1 MTTLAFQPW
10 GNYALALAASA
21 ESFGVKCWTS
31 TSSTPEILRLGVE
44 ASPEFACLPFKGS
57 TGHFIKAAREGA
69 EYGVIVNSIGTC
81 RLRYYRAVQQKIL
94 GEHGLE
100 LFIFGLGYDGFKPP
114 LIRHFD
120 PALGPFLKSIAR
132 AARKIG
138 AVETMEK
145 LAWEKRAVERRPGET
160 TRLLNECL
168 RDLDKAR
175 TVPEIRACRES
186 LPARFGAIPVRTDAT
201 PLKVGLL
208 GEATLLRDRFLN
220 HNIEEILGG
229 LGAEVNNFFL
239 MGMELR
245 KIFHLGRGNPHS
257 PKNLFKLARPYLKN
271 PVGGHALESVAYTIL
286 CADKGYDGIVH
297 VCPAGCMP
305 EISIRPILRRISRDR
320 DIPLLEYSFDEQTS
334 HVGVLTRLEA
344 FADILYDRRKK
355 NRR

>member
-1 MTTLAFQPW
+1 VTTLAFQPW

-21 ESFGVKCWTS
+21 ESFGVTCWTS

-44 ASPEFACLPFKGS
+44 ASPEFSCLPFKGS
-57 TGHFIKAAREGA
+57 TGHFIKAAQAGA
-69 EYGVIVNSIGTC
+69 EYGVIVNSTGTC

-94 GEHGLE
+94 KERGLD

-120 PALGPFLKSIAR
+120 PALGPFLRSVAR
-132 AARKIG
+132 AARKIE
-138 AVETMEK
+138 AVESMEK
-145 LAWEKRAVERRPGET
+145 RAWEKRAVEQRPGET
-160 TRLLNECL
+160 TRTMNECL
-168 RDLDKAR
+168 KDLAKAN
-175 TVPEIRACRES
+175 TVPQILAFKKS
-186 LPARFGAIPVRTDAT
+186 LPARFGAIPVRTDAA

-220 HNIEEILGG
+220 HNIEEILGS
-229 LGAEVNNFFL
+229 LGVEVNNFFL
-239 MGMELR
+239 LGMELR
-245 KIFHLGRGNPHS
+245 KIFNLGLSHPHS
-257 PKNLFKLARPYLKN
+257 HKNLLKLARPYLKN
-271 PVGGHALESVAYTIL
+271 PGGGHALESVAYTIS
-286 CADKGYDGIVH
+286 CADEGYDGIVH

-320 DIPLLEYSFDEQTS
+320 DIPLLEYSFDEHTS

-355 NRR
+355 KKR